1 MSNKLPTSNF
11 EVFRQHLLNPNKS
24 FEISTQEGRL
34 MKVQKNLVISY
45 VSDSTGCGHIRNI
58 FPMTYLNSIFG
69 KTGKFNVIISPV
81 MLFQHDVLLRCRS
94 IFFQRT
100 MAPGHMK
107 AIQMYKDAQKKYG
120 FKMIYDIDDFI
131 WEGPDEGESIPDY
144 NFGKQG
150 ISKEV
155 QQASLDI
162 MNEMDIVCVSTDFL
176 GQYIREHGVTKPEI
190 RTIYNA
196 VPQYFWG
203 PHRKRPIKQKII
215 KPTFLW
221 SGSPTHYNN
230 QTKLKGDMDNVWTEW
245 IIKNVIDGKIN
256 FVQMGGL
263 PFFFECIKNKPN
275 FKVINWVNSFQYHL
289 PIKSNRPDFMIGP
302 LIPNYF
308 NYSKSNIKAIES
320 YALGACFIGNT
331 WKGTKYDKFP
341 SPYDDCPVNVPYNI
355 SYEDLDRIIW
365 DLTETDNYNKV
376 IKEQYQILDKEGR
389 WLESEKYVK
398 MITELF

>member
-131 WEGPDEGESIPDY
+131 WEGPDEGESIPEY

-203 PHRKRPIKQKII
+203 PHRKRPIKEKIK
-215 KPTFLW
+215 KPRVIYT
-221 SGSPTHYNN
+221 GSPTHYNN
-230 QTKLKGDMDNVWTEW
+230 QTRMKGDWENAWTEW
-245 IIKNVIDGKIN
+245 VIKNVKDGKIE
-256 FVQMGGL
+256 FCCMGGL
-263 PFFFECIKNKPN
+263 PFFFESIKNRI
-275 FKVINWVNSFQYHL
+275 KVINWVNSYQYHL
-289 PIKSNRPDFMIGP
+289 PIKDFRADIGIAP
-302 LIPNYF
+302 LVPNYF
-308 NYSKSNIKAIES
+308 NYSKSCIKYTEYCASGI
-320 YALGACFIGNT
+320 LGIGTVFTNG
-331 WKGTKYDKFP
+331 KP
-341 SPYDDCPVNVPYNI
+341 SPYDVNIVKAPDNITVKQIDNLIDEYTEPEKYN
-355 SYEDLDRIIW
+355 E
-365 DLTETDNYNKV
+365 V
-376 IKEQYQILDKEGR
+376 IKKQYRQMDENGW
-389 WLESEKYVK
+389 WLESPKYVK
-398 MITELF
+398 MLTEIL